1 MLLQCGIA
9 VLCRVAG
16 LVPLRALTATA
27 VATPGGGGE
36 ADVSSVENEA
46 EGTEWGERTTTGQ
59 PTESDLAE
67 IDFSSV
73 DDGRGSLVG
82 SLAGVAVPT
91 RKSRF
96 KKHSILIGTLLGVM
110 LASLGA
116 AAHHSGAFAGLT
128 RRSDNVAERI
138 KKLASL
144 ESQATDLA
152 GDVVSDE
159 SRVALKFFKD
169 AIASAKE
176 AAAQAAASAAAKE
189 APQQQQQEDIDLH
202 LAYSM
207 SALRFLLKS
216 ARDRANAMTK
226 ELEAIVERSASK
238 AELGDAEIGVLNDEL
253 TEAYRITRK
262 ALKTSIAVGA
272 GNAEEAMKKLE
283 KLPPLRR
290 EDDGHL
296 VSEAQGYI
304 RFIESQAK
312 SCAFADQLLSKYDT
326 HLATSHMQYHVNEKL
341 KIYLGIEKLHAS
353 MEAHKALALQALGQQ
368 DSALS
373 SDVVQSLTELV
384 KAMYDLEEQFTN
396 VSESL
401 SRLMLS
407 DSTASTAEASA
418 NTTAEAAKFMAF
430 HEVCLVKLKQS
441 QHFFDSC
448 DVLCVEGSEV
458 LKAVMESAFLRCEAD
473 RDYMLGVL
481 KFMREKRQGM
491 SNGTIGGFERPL
503 VSAELMQR
511 VVGEME
517 AMEQSIIDAMNQ
529 MWAAANETEGG
540 TFKDDLEVLER
551 VHKAQINMLRF
562 TSRSDE
568 LNSIFKMLTSLEL
581 DIASS
586 IGVYESVEQGRK
598 GEGIAPRSEKV
609 TKLLRQFRAGVSAA
623 KKAATLTDVAQ
634 AAKALRALSDQLV
647 IATFRQHQDHLKTW
661 TFHRLFSHAQ
671 SCLRERETNTSQ
683 QTALFDNFEATS
695 RVVMMRVSRHA
706 LTTTSQQTA
715 LFDNFE
721 ATSRVVM
728 MRLSRHAVHGE
739 GNIYL

>member
-1 MLLQCGIA
+1 MLLRCGIA
-9 VLCRVAG
+9 VLCRVVG

-27 VATPGGGGE
+27 GATPGGGGE

-59 PTESDLAE
+59 PTESNLAE

-144 ESQATDLA
+144 EPEATDLA
-152 GDVVSDE
+152 GAVVSDE
-159 SRVALKFFKD
+159 SRAALKFFKD

-202 LAYSM
+202 LADSI
-207 SALRFLLKS
+207 SSLRFLLKS
-216 ARDRANAMTK
+216 ARDRANAMTN
-226 ELEAIVERSASK
+226 EAKAVVQRSASK

-262 ALKTSIAVGA
+262 ALKTTIAARA

-304 RFIESQAK
+304 KFIKLQAK
-312 SCAFADQLLSKYDT
+312 SCAFADHLMSKYDAR
-326 HLATSHMQYHVNEKL
+326 LVASHTQYHANEKL
-341 KIYLGIEKLHAS
+341 NTYLDIEKLHVF

-384 KAMYDLEEQFTN
+384 KAIVDLEEQFKN
-396 VSESL
+396 VSKSL
-401 SRLMLS
+401 SRLTLS
-407 DSTASTAEASA
+407 DSTASTAEESA
-418 NTTAEAAKFMAF
+418 NMTAEAAKFMAL
-430 HEVCLVKLKQS
+430 HEVCLVKLKQT
-441 QHFFDSC
+441 QHFFDSG
-448 DVLCVEGSEV
+448 DFSCVEGSEV
-458 LKAVMESAFLRCEAD
+458 LKAAMESAFVRCEAD
-473 RDYMLGVL
+473 HGHMLEVL
-481 KFMREKRQGM
+481 GYVREKRQVI
-491 SNGTIGGFERPL
+491 SNGMVGSFERPL
-503 VSAELMQR
+503 VSAEIIQR
-511 VVGEME
+511 LVGEME
-517 AMEQSIIDAMNQ
+517 AMEQSIIDAMNEV
-529 MWAAANETEGG
+529 WAAANETKGKS
-540 TFKDDLEVLER
+540 FKGDLEVLER
-551 VHKAQINMLRF
+551 VHKARINMARL
-562 TSRSDE
+562 SKKAAEYSDC
-568 LNSIFKMLTSLEL
+568 FKMLTSLQL
-581 DIASS
+581 DIESS
-586 IGVYESVEQGRK
+586 ITVYTAKERLKNQ
-598 GEGIAPRSEKV
+598 
-609 TKLLRQFRAGVSAA
+609 LLAA
-623 KKAATLTDVAQ
+623 LYGQT
-634 AAKALRALSDQLV
+634 
-647 IATFRQHQDHLKTW
+647 QD
-661 TFHRLFSHAQ
+661 
-671 SCLRERETNTSQ
+671 
-683 QTALFDNFEATS
+683 
-695 RVVMMRVSRHA
+695 
-706 LTTTSQQTA
+706 
-715 LFDNFE
+715 
-721 ATSRVVM
+721 
-728 MRLSRHAVHGE
+728 
-739 GNIYL
+739 